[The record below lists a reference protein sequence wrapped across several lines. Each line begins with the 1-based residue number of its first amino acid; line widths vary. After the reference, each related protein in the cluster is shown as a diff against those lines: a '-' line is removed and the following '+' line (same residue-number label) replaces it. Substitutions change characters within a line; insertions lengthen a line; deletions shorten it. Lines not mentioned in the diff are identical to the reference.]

1 MKVFREDATSLADAL
16 QTDPV
21 YLSSGNTNVFAAGA
35 DYGSASGAGP
45 ESTMTTVF
53 QLMREVTFIG
63 SEVVLVIS

>member
-1 MKVFREDATSLADAL
+1 MIH
-16 QTDPV
+16 V
-21 YLSSGNTNVFAAGA
+21 YLSGSGAMTFAAGA
-35 DYGSASGAGP
+35 ACVSATGAGP